1 MVNNRKSNG
10 NLVQFQRK
18 KSSTCITSEASQI
31 VSNQE
36 YDMRRNEINQIN
48 NNHFTTLS
56 RQNSSTNYDMDVDL
70 KESILEIIDDF
81 DDDTDDDTDDEFV
94 LKEPPKIYTSLISEI
109 VHFILNER
117 SSKRS
122 LSILVLSIL
131 K

>member
-48 NNHFTTLS
+48 NDHFTTLS
-56 RQNSSTNYDMDVDL
+56 RQNSSTNYDMDADL
-70 KESILEIIDDF
+70 KESILEIIDDS
-81 DDDTDDDTDDEFV
+81 DDDTDVDTDDEFV
-94 LKEPPKIYTSLISEI
+94 LKEPPIIDTSFISEI

>member
-48 NNHFTTLS
+48 NNHFTITIA
-56 RQNSSTNYDMDVDL
+56 L
-70 KESILEIIDDF
+70 KMLI
-81 DDDTDDDTDDEFV
+81 
-94 LKEPPKIYTSLISEI
+94 PHAYTVRI
-109 VHFILNER
+109 
-117 SSKRS
+117 
-122 LSILVLSIL
+122 
-131 K
+131 

>member
-81 DDDTDDDTDDEFV
+81 D
-94 LKEPPKIYTSLISEI
+94 PYLIHI
-109 VHFILNER
+109 MI
-117 SSKRS
+117 
-122 LSILVLSIL
+122 
-131 K
+131 

>member
-18 KSSTCITSEASQI
+18 KSSTFITSEASQI

-70 KESILEIIDDF
+70 KQSILEIIDDF

-94 LKEPPKIYTSLISEI
+94 LKEPPKIDTSLISEI

>member
-48 NNHFTTLS
+48 NNHFATLS

-94 LKEPPKIYTSLISEI
+94 LKEPPKIDTSLISEI

>member
-94 LKEPPKIYTSLISEI
+94 LKEPPKIDTSLISEI

>member
-36 YDMRRNEINQIN
+36 YDMRRNEINQIY

-56 RQNSSTNYDMDVDL
+56 WQNSSTNYDMDVDL

-94 LKEPPKIYTSLISEI
+94 LKEPPKIDTSLISEI
-109 VHFILNER
+109 FHFILNER

-122 LSILVLSIL
+122 LSILVLLIL

>member
-81 DDDTDDDTDDEFV
+81 NDGTDDEFV
-94 LKEPPKIYTSLISEI
+94 LKEPPKIDTSLISEI

>member
-18 KSSTCITSEASQI
+18 KSSTFITSEASQI

-81 DDDTDDDTDDEFV
+81 DHDTDDDTDDEFV
-94 LKEPPKIYTSLISEI
+94 LKEPPKIDTSLISEI